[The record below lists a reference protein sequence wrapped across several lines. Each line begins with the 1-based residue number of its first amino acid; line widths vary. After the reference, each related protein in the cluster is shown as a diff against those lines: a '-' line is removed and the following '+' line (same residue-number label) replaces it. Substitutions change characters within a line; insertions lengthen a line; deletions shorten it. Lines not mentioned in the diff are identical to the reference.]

1 MAFSQ
6 QLSACCLCACLM
18 LLSAAGA
25 ARAAP
30 SAAERDTAR
39 ALMDDG
45 DRLLAN
51 AKLPEALERYRA
63 AHAIMHV
70 PTTGVDLA
78 RVQARLG
85 LLVEA
90 RATAMEVVNLPPA
103 EADLNAEPE
112 VYQRARAAAVQLV
125 RELEPRVPSLRTRV
139 TPEHSSY
146 QLRID
151 GVSLPVE
158 AHAAPFRTNPGSHT
172 LRAEASG
179 FAPEQREV
187 LLAEGQTLSVTL
199 ALARLEP
206 DELRVSSRSPQL

>member
-1 MAFSQ
+1 
-6 QLSACCLCACLM
+6 M
-18 LLSAAGA
+18 LPVRVLDAAQRCRA

-90 RATAMEVVNLPPA
+90 RATAMEVGNLPPT
-103 EADLNAEPE
+103 EADLNAGPE
-112 VYQRARAAAVQLV
+112 GDQRAGA
-125 RELEPRVPSLRTRV
+125 
-139 TPEHSSY
+139 
-146 QLRID
+146 
-151 GVSLPVE
+151 G
-158 AHAAPFRTNPGSHT
+158 
-172 LRAEASG
+172 
-179 FAPEQREV
+179 
-187 LLAEGQTLSVTL
+187 
-199 ALARLEP
+199 
-206 DELRVSSRSPQL
+206 